1 MKIKQLAFGVLC
13 FTGILAAAARQLS
26 IPRITDKLV
35 IDGKGEDAGWK
46 DIPWH
51 GDFTL
56 LDRAPQKPD
65 YATRFKV
72 AHDNHHLYFLV
83 DCPNPPSGA
92 IAPKATARDGAVWK
106 DDCVEIFIDPNYDRD
121 RFYQIAF
128 NRANAVFDTE
138 YTQGGIISY
147 LPWNAE
153 KLVSAVTENEKGWQ
167 LEMALPIVELSLE
180 QDSGKMGVNVA
191 RSVPRTSTESSTF
204 APINSSLRQPS
215 KFAVAQL
222 ENASLK
228 HFAWKLRS
236 PYETRLIRRNG
247 KLHYEGK
254 MHLENATGKLQFAIM
269 EQSINHGGSAISNA
283 IMDTGVGKEYQ
294 FSLPCAPET
303 ATEFAVTIKDMHS
316 GERLFARRFPLSVRY
331 SPMSITL
338 ANPPYRDN
346 IYADM
351 KVSALE
357 GTVAVLDAD
366 CEGQPLSLQLADE
379 AGKVLAEKKLPA
391 AGAFKLEIPELA
403 IGAYT
408 LTAQVGE
415 CRSTKT
421 IRRLAKHTGE
431 VRFDPKHNMY
441 VDGKRFYPYGWFSYT
456 NLEAAQKAGY
466 NMEIY
471 YNGAYLH
478 GEKAQQHFDVYFK
491 HGIRTIIY
499 PYPVN
504 KIYSKERMRKPLS
517 REEAE
522 QIRSRIREL
531 KNHPGLLGWYIG
543 DELES
548 APALHARVKEIY
560 EICKEE
566 DPYHP
571 AVILNNSA
579 GGYLKYSDCSDILL
593 PDIYPNFLVGG
604 DAGKPITSITRSL
617 SIAKNAGNRVL
628 WVTPQGFN
636 YGDFGRAGQ
645 RGPNFIELRNM
656 QYQSILAGAS
666 GFVWYVYCG
675 TECYPDIIG
684 GIAFLRK
691 EAQLLGELYDAA
703 GQFRK
708 LPSPAN
714 VIMAEYATKNRT
726 YVVAINGATVPCNV
740 EYALNGKS
748 FHTVGE
754 DDAFTVSDGKLH
766 DKLEKY
772 QVKIYTTDA
781 VLARSF
787 RIADSNIMIAETAKE
802 LHKKGN
808 IAYTPVSKARVSVN
822 FTPQGK
828 GRPLWHLADGSTSR
842 PITPLPGEKG
852 PFAVTFEFPKEQRAS
867 RARIYGAAIKG
878 AVVEIEKDG
887 QWVKL
892 ANAEP
897 MAVNDIVNVLYSNLT
912 AVEAKWPS
920 ATFTKI
926 RFSELK
932 TKAIGEIEIYE

>member
-1 MKIKQLAFGVLC
+1 MKLRHLLLTTLCLAC
-13 FTGILAAAARQLS
+13 ILATAAQLS
-26 IPRITDKLV
+26 IPRISEKPV
-35 IDGKGEDAGWK
+35 IDGQGEDAAWK
-46 DIPWH
+46 NVPWH

-56 LDRAPQKPD
+56 LDRAPQKPA

-83 DCPNPPSGA
+83 ECPNPPSGA

-121 RFYQIAF
+121 RFYQFAF
-128 NRANAVFDTE
+128 NRANAVFDME
-138 YTQGGIISY
+138 YTQGGIIAY

-153 KLVSAVTENEKGWQ
+153 KLVSATTENEKGWQ

-180 QDSGKMGVNVA
+180 QDSGKMGINVA
-191 RSVPRTSTESSTF
+191 RSVPKTTTETSSF

-236 PYETRLIRRNG
+236 PYETQLIRRNG

-254 MHLENATGKLQFAIM
+254 LHLENATGKLQFASM
-269 EQSINHGGSAISNA
+269 EQRINQGGSATSNA

-294 FSLPCAPET
+294 FSLPCDPDK
-303 ATEFAVTIKDMHS
+303 ATEFAVTIKDMRS

-338 ANPPYRDN
+338 TNPPYRDN

-351 KVSALE
+351 KVTALE
-357 GTVAVLDAD
+357 GSVAVLDAD
-366 CEGQPLSLQLADE
+366 CEGKPLSLQLNDQ
-379 AGKVLAEKKLPA
+379 AGKVLAEKKFPA
-391 AGAFKLEIPELA
+391 PGTFKLEIPELA
-403 IGAYT
+403 VGAYT
-408 LTAQVGE
+408 LTAQVGD
-415 CRSTKT
+415 CHCTKT
-421 IRRLAKHTGE
+421 VRRLAKHTGE
-431 VRFDPKHNMY
+431 VRFDAKNNMY
-441 VDGKRFYPYGWFSYT
+441 VDGQRFYPYGWFSYT
-456 NLEAAQKAGY
+456 DLEAAQKAGY

-478 GEKAQQHFDVYFK
+478 GENAQRHFDLYFK

-504 KIYSKERMRKPLS
+504 KIYSKEKMRKPLN

-522 QIRSRIREL
+522 QIRARIREL
-531 KNHPGLLGWYIG
+531 KDHPGLLGWYIG

-636 YGDFGRAGQ
+636 YGDFGRTGQ
-645 RGPNFIELRNM
+645 RGPNFVELRNM
-656 QYQSILAGAS
+656 QYQSIVAGAK

-675 TECYPDIIG
+675 SECYPDIIG

-691 EAQLLGELYDAA
+691 EAQMLSELYDAA
-703 GQFRK
+703 GFFRK
-708 LPSPAN
+708 LPSASPD
-714 VIMAEYATKNRT
+714 VILAEYATKNRH
-726 YVVAINGATVPCNV
+726 YVVAINGSTTPRDVVFPI
-740 EYALNGKS
+740 NGKS
-748 FHTVGE
+748 FFTAGE
-754 DDAFTVSDGKLH
+754 DDAFTVADGKLH

-772 QVKIYTTDA
+772 QVKIYTTDTT
-781 VLARSF
+781 LARSF
-787 RIADSNIMIAETAKE
+787 RIADGNILIAETAKS

-808 IAYTPVSKARVSVN
+808 IAYTPVSNAKVTLN
-822 FTPQGK
+822 FTPRGK

-842 PITPLPGEKG
+842 PMVPIEGKKVAM
-852 PFAVTFEFPKEQRAS
+852 AVTMEFPKEQRAS
-867 RARIYGAAIKG
+867 RARIYGSGIKS

-892 ANAEP
+892 AKAEP
-897 MAVNDIVNVLYSNLT
+897 ITDSTSVNVLYSELS
-912 AVEAKWPS
+912 AVEATWP
-920 ATFTKI
+920 ATTFTKI

>member
-1 MKIKQLAFGVLC
+1 
-13 FTGILAAAARQLS
+13 
-26 IPRITDKLV
+26 
-35 IDGKGEDAGWK
+35 
-46 DIPWH
+46 
-51 GDFTL
+51 
-56 LDRAPQKPD
+56 
-65 YATRFKV
+65 
-72 AHDNHHLYFLV
+72 
-83 DCPNPPSGA
+83 
-92 IAPKATARDGAVWK
+92 
-106 DDCVEIFIDPNYDRD
+106 
-121 RFYQIAF
+121 
-128 NRANAVFDTE
+128 
-138 YTQGGIISY
+138 
-147 LPWNAE
+147 
-153 KLVSAVTENEKGWQ
+153 
-167 LEMALPIVELSLE
+167 
-180 QDSGKMGVNVA
+180 
-191 RSVPRTSTESSTF
+191 
-204 APINSSLRQPS
+204 
-215 KFAVAQL
+215 
-222 ENASLK
+222 
-228 HFAWKLRS
+228 
-236 PYETRLIRRNG
+236 
-247 KLHYEGK
+247 
-254 MHLENATGKLQFAIM
+254 
-269 EQSINHGGSAISNA
+269 
-283 IMDTGVGKEYQ
+283 
-294 FSLPCAPET
+294 
-303 ATEFAVTIKDMHS
+303 
-316 GERLFARRFPLSVRY
+316 
-331 SPMSITL
+331 
-338 ANPPYRDN
+338 
-346 IYADM
+346 
-351 KVSALE
+351 
-357 GTVAVLDAD
+357 
-366 CEGQPLSLQLADE
+366 
-379 AGKVLAEKKLPA
+379 
-391 AGAFKLEIPELA
+391 
-403 IGAYT
+403 
-408 LTAQVGE
+408 
-415 CRSTKT
+415 
-421 IRRLAKHTGE
+421 
-431 VRFDPKHNMY
+431 
-441 VDGKRFYPYGWFSYT
+441 
-456 NLEAAQKAGY
+456 
-466 NMEIY
+466 
-471 YNGAYLH
+471 
-478 GEKAQQHFDVYFK
+478 
-491 HGIRTIIY
+491 
-499 PYPVN
+499 
-504 KIYSKERMRKPLS
+504 MRKPLS

-522 QIRSRIREL
+522 QIRTRIREL

-579 GGYLKYSDCSDILL
+579 GGYLKYSDCSDVLL

-808 IAYTPVSKARVSVN
+808 IAYTPVSKAKVSVN

-842 PITPLPGEKG
+842 PITPQPGQKG

-897 MAVNDIVNVLYSNLT
+897 MAVNDIVNVLYSNLA